1 MNITQEIYKDNIEFL
16 RRVIQLTYEI
26 IDECNHLLFNFL
38 KPVAIPRQ
46 DVTKKFDEEKMESIQ
61 RNGFRFLSLLYDLS
75 GGEESVRFD
84 MHEIGKRLG
93 YDVLETEYIV
103 ETLARS
109 ELIRRER
116 NSPNISISSYGIMT
130 INGDINVGYAPVH

>member
-1 MNITQEIYKDNIEFL
+1 MNITQEMYKENIEFL
-16 RRVIQLTYEI
+16 RRVIHLTYET

-46 DVTKKFDEEKMESIQ
+46 DVTKKFDEEKIESIQ

-84 MHEIGKRLG
+84 MHEVGKRLG
-93 YDVLETEYIV
+93 YDTLETEYIV
-103 ETLARS
+103 ETLDRS
-109 ELIRRER
+109 ELISREKDSH
-116 NSPNISISSYGIMT
+116 NVSISPYGIMT
-130 INGDINVGYAPVH
+130 VKGDINVGYAPVH